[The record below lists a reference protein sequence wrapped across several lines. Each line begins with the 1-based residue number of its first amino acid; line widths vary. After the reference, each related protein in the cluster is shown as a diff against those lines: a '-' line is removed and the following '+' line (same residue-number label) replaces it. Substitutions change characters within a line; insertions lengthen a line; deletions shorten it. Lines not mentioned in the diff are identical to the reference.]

1 MFKDTVVPKRC
12 PVCASDCILESG
24 LASDE
29 DSPAS
34 EVYENY
40 SCEECCCEWITR
52 ARLTWYESEVTHRG
66 ANE

>member
-1 MFKDTVVPKRC
+1 
-12 PVCASDCILESG
+12 LESG

-52 ARLTWYESEVTHRG
+52 ARLTWYESEVIHRG